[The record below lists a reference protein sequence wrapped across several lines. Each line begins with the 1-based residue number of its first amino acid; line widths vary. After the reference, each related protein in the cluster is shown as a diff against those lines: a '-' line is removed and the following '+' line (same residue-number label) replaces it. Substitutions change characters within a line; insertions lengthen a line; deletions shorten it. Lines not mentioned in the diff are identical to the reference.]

1 MSKLK
6 DQIVEL
12 IGEQA
17 EQEAR
22 QLAGEFARA
31 ASEDRELIL
40 AQLQYEQWLAETCW
54 ECLS

>member
-6 DQIVEL
+6 NRIVEL

-17 EQEAR
+17 EQEAA

-31 ASEDRELIL
+31 ASEDREQIL